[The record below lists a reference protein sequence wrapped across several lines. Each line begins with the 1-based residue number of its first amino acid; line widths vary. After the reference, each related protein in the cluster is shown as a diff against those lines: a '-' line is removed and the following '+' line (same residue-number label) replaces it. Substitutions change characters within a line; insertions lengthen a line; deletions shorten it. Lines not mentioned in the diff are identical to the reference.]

1 MADMGYEMYRREDKN
16 QLTMDAF
23 MLPFDGQLL
32 ADNRWVRM
40 SKLMPWDVVEEEY
53 AKNMSEVDGRGALPA
68 RIAYGAIY
76 IKEQENLTDERTVEY
91 LQENPYAQFF
101 VGLKEFR
108 KEALFDSSLM
118 VHFRKRFP
126 TESIGR
132 INEALHARTH
142 PKDTE
147 PPMGENNNDGKVPSD
162 NISSNNGTLILDA
175 TVAPSDIRYP
185 TDLGLINECRENTE
199 KMIEELWEHSDKRG
213 HKTSYSRKKARNAYL
228 KITKQK
234 RPKKKAVQR
243 VLLEQLGYVEK
254 NLEKLNK
261 LLAAVRYGVISD
273 ADLFRLCT
281 ICRVYRQQK
290 EMADEGKNRC
300 DDRIVNLRQP
310 HVRCIV
316 RGKAGA
322 PYEFGQK
329 LHLSVVNGFTFLEYQ
344 SWDNF
349 HEGVQLV
356 DMVEQYRQRF
366 GVYPEAILA
375 DKIYRNRDNLRF
387 CKENGIRLSGPKLGR
402 PPKEQ
407 NPLVQAQAYKDNCQR
422 NWIEG
427 RNGIAKRR
435 YGLDLIMSILP
446 ETAMTEAALN
456 IVVMNVAHLLRML
469 FCLLRGAIISIF
481 YHLNCVDINNFE
493 SKASFQ

>member
-1 MADMGYEMYRREDKN
+1 MYRRRDKN
-16 QLTMDAF
+16 QLTIDAF
-23 MLPFDGQLL
+23 AMPFNGQLL
-32 ADNRWVRM
+32 ADNRWVRIANF
-40 SKLMPWDVVEEEY
+40 MPWDVVEEEY
-53 AKNMSEVDGRGALPA
+53 AKSMSEEGGRAALSA

-76 IKEQENLTDERTVEY
+76 IKEQENLTDEGTVEY
-91 LQENPYAQFF
+91 LQENPYAQYF

-126 TESIGR
+126 AESIER
-132 INEALHARTH
+132 INEALYTQMH
-142 PKDTE
+142 PKDPE
-147 PPMGENNNDGKVPSD
+147 PPMGENKGSKTDFNSSSSD
-162 NISSNNGTLILDA
+162 DSSSNNGTLILDA

-185 TDLGLINECRENTE
+185 TDLGLVNECRENTE
-199 KMIEELWEHSDKRG
+199 KIIEKLWEHSDKRG

-228 KITKQK
+228 KITKQR

-243 VLLEQLGYVEK
+243 AIIEQLDYVKKNLLTLEVLLTVVGYGR
-254 NLEKLNK
+254 L
-261 LLAAVRYGVISD
+261 SD

-281 ICRVYRQQK
+281 ICKVYRQQK
-290 EMADEGKNRC
+290 EMIEKGENRC

-344 SWDNF
+344 SWNNF
-349 HEGVQLV
+349 HEGTQLIA
-356 DMVEQYRQRF
+356 MVEQYRQRF
-366 GVYPEAILA
+366 GVYPKVILA
-375 DKIYRNRDNLRF
+375 DKIYRSRDNLSF
-387 CKENGIRLSGPKLGR
+387 CKEKGIRLSGPKLGR
-402 PPKEQ
+402 PPKEE
-407 NPLVQAQAYKDNCQR
+407 NPLDQVQAYKDNCQR

-435 YGLDLIMSILP
+435 YGLDLIMSTLP
-446 ETAMTEAALN
+446 ETAMTEAVLN
-456 IVVMNVAHLLRML
+456 ILAMNVAHLLRV
-469 FCLLRGAIISIF
+469 LLRQFGWLINMVRYCFCCDIISTLG
-481 YHLNCVDINNFE
+481 LNEV
-493 SKASFQ
+493 FQ